1 MLELLEIFAVV
12 GLASLIQVVSGFG
25 SALVAVPLLALVVGA
40 KTAVVG
46 TTLLFP
52 LISLRILTRSHA
64 DVRLRAASTIFAASL
79 LGMPIGLVVISV
91 VDDRALQAVI
101 AVVVL
106 LFTALL
112 WLGFTLPE
120 HGPAADIGVGFASGV
135 LATSTGTT
143 GPPLVI
149 ALQAR
154 GLEPSPFR
162 ATLSAV
168 FLAQSVASIVAFAIA
183 SRIDSEAIR
192 VFAVGLPALVVSTL
206 AGERAFSKIEPARF
220 RLLVFGLLC
229 ASAAVSLAGAIIG

>member
-1 MLELLEIFAVV
+1 MLELIEIFAAV
-12 GLASLIQVVSGFG
+12 GFASLIQVVSGFG
-25 SALVAVPLLALVVGA
+25 SSLVAVPLLALVVGA
-40 KTAVVG
+40 KAAVVG

-52 LISLRILTRSHA
+52 LISSSILIRSHA
-64 DVRLRAASTIFAASL
+64 HVRWRAASTIFAASL
-79 LGMPIGLVVISV
+79 AGMPFGIVVLSV

-101 AVVVL
+101 AVIVL

-112 WLGFTLPE
+112 WRGFTLPE
-120 HGPAADIGVGFASGV
+120 HGPVTDVGVGFAGGV
-135 LATSTGTT
+135 LATSTGTN

-154 GLEPSPFR
+154 GLEPSAFR

-168 FLAQSVASIVAFAIA
+168 FLAQSAASIAAFAIA
-183 SRIDSEAIR
+183 GRIDGDAIR

-206 AGERAFSKIEPARF
+206 AGERAFGRIEPARF

-229 ASAAVSLAGAIIG
+229 AGAAVSLAGALIG